1 MMYIVFTSI
10 SALFLSL
17 YDFFKKLSV
26 RGKKDVYEILFFYT
40 FIAFICSLIFIN
52 SAINTDLKY
61 IGFTFIKASVISLSW
76 FLTMKA
82 VTRLDLGIVTP
93 FTMLGIIFTTI
104 FAWIFFDQDIGVTQI
119 SGIAIILSGLILIS
133 RLSVKKEDTKNDYRY
148 LFLLVLASFLSS
160 VSAIIDKSVLVNGGD
175 KGALLFWFFFFLASI
190 YFVVCLIRNKRISVS
205 NLKGNLWVILV
216 GLSIFLSDLFYY
228 SAVAIDNVSLSMIS
242 IIRKL
247 SCFITVVLAGIFLKE
262 DNLVKKIMILL
273 LMFLGLAFII
283 FI

>member
-133 RLSVKKEDTKNDYRY
+133 SLSVKKEDTKNDYRY

>member
-1 MMYIVFTSI
+1 MYIVFTGI

-119 SGIAIILSGLILIS
+119 SGIVIILSGLILIS
-133 RLSVKKEDTKNDYRY
+133 SLSVKKEDTKNDYRY

-160 VSAIIDKSVLVNGGD
+160 VSAIIDKSVLGNGGD